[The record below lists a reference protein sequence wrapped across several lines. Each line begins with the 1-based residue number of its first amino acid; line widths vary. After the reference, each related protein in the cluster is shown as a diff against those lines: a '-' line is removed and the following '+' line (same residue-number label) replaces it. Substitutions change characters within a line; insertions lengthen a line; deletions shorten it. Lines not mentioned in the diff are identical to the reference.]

1 MTAVPDLTALDAALE
16 AAAADIDA
24 HGDPDG
30 TGLGLLRKHGLMG
43 YLVPA
48 AYGGDGGTVAGM
60 LAVAESLGARCP
72 GLAVLWVMH
81 CQQVA
86 MVDEYAAEPL
96 RGQVLRAVA
105 RDRLFLASVTTET
118 GKGGHVM
125 TAHAAAALRDGMV
138 RFEREAPVVSGGLH
152 ADAYLI
158 TMRRTEQ
165 STPDDVVLVYVPL
178 DAAEVESRG
187 PLDMLGMRGASNVAL
202 SIRAA
207 VPQDH
212 LIDPP
217 GGFARIA
224 ARTLAPLGHLGWAA
238 VWVGAARE
246 ALRYVV
252 RAARRGAPGG
262 IRRDDDVLG
271 RVARARLMIDTA
283 EAVVIAGLREF
294 ERRSGRELDH
304 PAFQILVNNVKV
316 AASEQ
321 TFRAVDELVEVA
333 GLGLGYRRGPD
344 LVLER
349 IFRDLRSASLMYGN
363 HRLIRA
369 SGKLA
374 LLDAEARSLRAG
386 GLSSAL
392 SL

>member
-1 MTAVPDLTALDAALE
+1 MTGVSDLAELEAALE
-16 AAAADIDA
+16 SAAEDIDA

-30 TGLGLLRKHGLMG
+30 IGLALLRKHGLME
-43 YLVPA
+43 YLVPTSC
-48 AYGGDGGTVAGM
+48 GGSGGNAAGM

-86 MVDEYAAEPL
+86 MVDGYAAEPL
-96 RGQVLRAVA
+96 RGEVLRSVA

-125 TAHAAAALRDGMV
+125 TAHAAAAVLDGMV
-138 RFEREAPVVSGGLH
+138 CFEREAPVVSGGLH

-158 TMRRTEQ
+158 TMRRAEE
-165 STPDDVVLVYVPL
+165 STSDDVVLVYVPL
-178 DAAEVESRG
+178 DAAEVKNRG
-187 PLDMLGMRGASNVAL
+187 PVDMLGMRGASNVSL

-238 VWVGAARE
+238 VWVGAART

-252 RAARRGAPGG
+252 RAVRRDVGG
-262 IRRDDDVLG
+262 IRRSDDALD

-283 EAVVIAGLREF
+283 ESVVIAGLREF

-304 PAFQILVNNVKV
+304 PAFQILINNVKV

-374 LLDAEARSLRAG
+374 LLDAGAKSLRAG

-392 SL
+392 

>member
-1 MTAVPDLTALDAALE
+1 MTVGASRLDELGKALDAVAE
-16 AAAADIDA
+16 AIDA
-24 HGDPDG
+24 DGDPDG
-30 TGLGLLRKHGLMG
+30 VGLALLREHGLMD

-48 AYGGDGGTVAGM
+48 ACGGAGGTTAGM

-86 MVDEYAAEPL
+86 IVSGYADEPL
-96 RGQVLRAVA
+96 RGEVLRAVA
-105 RDRLFLASVTTET
+105 REQWFLASITTET

-125 TAHAAAALRDGMV
+125 TAHAAAARQDGMV
-138 RFEREAPVVSGGLH
+138 CFEREAPVVSGGLH

-158 TMRRTEQ
+158 TMRRAED
-165 STPDDVVLVYVPL
+165 SAPDDVILVYAPR
-178 DAAEVESRG
+178 DSAEVTPRG
-187 PLDMLGMRGASNVAL
+187 PVTMLGMRGACNVSL
-202 SIRAA
+202 NVRVA
-207 VPQDH
+207 VPQDR

-224 ARTLAPLGHLGWAA
+224 TRTLAPLGHLGWAA
-238 VWVGAARE
+238 VWVGAARA

-252 RAARRGAPGG
+252 RAVRRDGAGG
-262 IRRDDDVLG
+262 IRRTDDVLD
-271 RVARARLMIDTA
+271 RVAMARLKIDTA
-283 EAVVIAGLREF
+283 EAVVLAGLREF
-294 ERRSGRELDH
+294 EQRSGRELDH
-304 PAFQILVNNVKV
+304 PAFQILINNVKV

-333 GLGLGYRRGPD
+333 GLGLGYRIGPD

-374 LLDAEARSLRAG
+374 LLDAPARSLRAG

-392 SL
+392 

>member
-1 MTAVPDLTALDAALE
+1 MTAVSDLAELDAALE
-16 AAAADIDA
+16 AAAEGIDA

-30 TGLGLLRKHGLMG
+30 AGLALLREHGLMG

-48 AYGGDGGTVAGM
+48 ACGGDGGTVAGM
-60 LAVAESLGARCP
+60 LALAERLGARCT

-86 MVDEYAAEPL
+86 MVDQYAAEPL

-105 RDRLFLASVTTET
+105 RDRLFLASVTTEA

-125 TAHAAAALRDGMV
+125 TAHAAAALREGMV
-138 RFEREAPVVSGGLH
+138 CFEREAPVVSGGLH

-158 TMRRTEQ
+158 TMRRAEE

-178 DAAEVESRG
+178 GAAEVKSRG
-187 PLDMLGMRGASNVAL
+187 PVELLGMRGASNVSL
-202 SIRAA
+202 SITAA

-238 VWVGAARE
+238 VWVGAARA
-246 ALRYVV
+246 ALRHVV
-252 RAARRGAPGG
+252 KAVRHGGAGG
-262 IRRDDDVLG
+262 IRREDDVLD

-283 EAVVIAGLREF
+283 EAVVVAGLHEY
-294 ERRSGRELDH
+294 ERRSGRELDR
-304 PAFQILVNNVKV
+304 PAFQILINNVKV

-321 TFRAVDELVEVA
+321 AFRAVDELVEVS
-333 GLGLGYRRGPD
+333 GLGLGYRRGPG

-369 SGKLA
+369 SGRLA
-374 LLDAEARSLRAG
+374 LIDADARSLRAG

-392 SL
+392 